1 MDRQGGRWG
10 RRAGHSAGQPP
21 CFDAGRKIGE
31 GGAEATPLAA
41 TPGAELD
48 AAQVAEQ
55 DATQGAEQDGLRSD
69 FLGAIRWKFVD
80 VEGPHGTLQRVL
92 VRAYHES
99 EKKWRA
105 KKNWKNANGAT
116 T

>member
-1 MDRQGGRWG
+1 MAGFDGVRSRPGAMDRQGGRWG

-55 DATQGAEQDGLRSD
+55 DATQGAEQDRLLPAESMGPGLHR
-69 FLGAIRWKFVD
+69 LGEEMAAQEETGKTQMAQPLD
-80 VEGPHGTLQRVL
+80 
-92 VRAYHES
+92 
-99 EKKWRA
+99 
-105 KKNWKNANGAT
+105 
-116 T
+116 

>member
-1 MDRQGGRWG
+1 MDGVRSRPGAMDRQGGRWG

-55 DATQGAEQDGLRSD
+55 DATQGAEQDRLLPEFPGPSAGRS
-69 FLGAIRWKFVD
+69 WNWY
-80 VEGPHGTLQRVL
+80 GPTPTRRRNGGTR
-92 VRAYHES
+92 RY
-99 EKKWRA
+99 
-105 KKNWKNANGAT
+105 
-116 T
+116 